1 MALLQRVLRNLLF
14 MLPGMAAALA
24 LYLGLLPW
32 RRRRL
37 EKRGLMSSRRREI
50 GLMLLFL
57 FSGGMAALTLCP
69 EPGWLFFG
77 LQGDWTP
84 YFDLWGLEYRVSLIP
99 FSDLDSAFNV
109 IGNIVM
115 FLPFGF
121 FAALLWRG
129 LNGKRALALGAGIT
143 FFIECWQLLVGRTS
157 DIDDIIFNTLG
168 VVCGYLLWRLLEMV
182 APRFAKK
189 FHVTESLI

>member
-1 MALLQRVLRNLLF
+1 MHFLLRVLRNVLF
-14 MLPGMAAALA
+14 MLPGMAVALA

-129 LNGKRALALGAGIT
+129 WNGKRALALGFGIT
-143 FFIECWQLLVGRTS
+143 VFIECWQLLVGRTS

>member
-69 EPGWLFFG
+69 EPGW
-77 LQGDWTP
+77 TP

-129 LNGKRALALGAGIT
+129 WNGKRALALGAGIT